1 MHKNRDN
8 ASCLKYERKKLNNL
22 RINIKNSNPN
32 IGYKNVDTTIRNFH
46 RHSKFHNHK
55 NTKKKKN
62 INITIGKN
70 LYKINKIEHHLNKKK
85 KSPTNL
91 KHQNKKYSH

>member
-1 MHKNRDN
+1 MLALILEIFTNTVN
-8 ASCLKYERKKLNNL
+8 ST
-22 RINIKNSNPN
+22 IIK
-32 IGYKNVDTTIRNFH
+32 IQ
-46 RHSKFHNHK
+46 
-55 NTKKKKN
+55 KKN
-62 INITIGKN
+62 INITIGQN